1 VIKMR
6 DIVKILSQRVSELFS
21 KRIEIGKRNYSDKN
35 TIYIEIS
42 GGKFTYG
49 RMTINGNII
58 VILDYDDYTDIVN
71 VARGFNSLIRRID
84 NSIRRNGDFIEARGF
99 AIMDVVI
106 AGAMLKILN
115 IEFEAGEVI

>member
-1 VIKMR
+1 MR

>member
-71 VARGFNSLIRRID
+71 VASGFNSLIRRID